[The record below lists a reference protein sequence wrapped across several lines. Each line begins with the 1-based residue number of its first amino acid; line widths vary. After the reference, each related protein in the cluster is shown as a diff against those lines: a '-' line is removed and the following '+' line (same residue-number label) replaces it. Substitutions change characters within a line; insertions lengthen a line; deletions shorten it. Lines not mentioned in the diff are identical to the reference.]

1 MTSKTK
7 IVVMSEE
14 ELEALIK
21 RTIQETLAGQANFQ
35 NRWLTVNEAC
45 EYLKISRWTLD
56 NRTRT
61 GQIPSYK
68 FEKLV
73 RYLASDLDEALL
85 QNKTGIRSSKTTRK

>member
-21 RTIQETLAGQANFQ
+21 RTIQETLADQANFQ

-68 FEKLV
+68 LEKLV